1 MEQQGKI
8 WGSTVVPGA
17 QIYENMSALCVIHTG
32 LAGVQ
37 TFLGGKK
44 WNFFFFKDIITVL
57 FLTETMGLK
66 RVIQSAK
73 IFLTTCCSARQSS
86 VNEKRWK
93 SYLWAGLL

>member
-1 MEQQGKI
+1 LEGEYSWQEDMEQQGKI

-44 WNFFFFKDIITVL
+44 WNFFF
-57 FLTETMGLK
+57 LK
-66 RVIQSAK
+66 
-73 IFLTTCCSARQSS
+73 TSS
-86 VNEKRWK
+86 QF
-93 SYLWAGLL
+93 YF

>member
-44 WNFFFFKDIITVL
+44 WNFFF
-57 FLTETMGLK
+57 LK
-66 RVIQSAK
+66 
-73 IFLTTCCSARQSS
+73 TSS
-86 VNEKRWK
+86 QF
-93 SYLWAGLL
+93 YF